1 MIFEKLTALIAEQ
14 FNVEA
19 ESIRM
24 DTSFFDDLNA
34 DSVDIV
40 DLSMAL
46 EEEFGIE
53 ELNEDETSSI
63 NTVGDLVRFLQN
75 KIEIGRA
82 HV

>member
-1 MIFEKLTALIAEQ
+1 MIFEKLVGLIAEQ

-19 ESIRM
+19 DSITM
-24 DTSFFDDLNA
+24 ETAFQDDLNA

-53 ELNEDETSSI
+53 ELAEEDITTI
-63 NTVGDLVRFLQN
+63 VTVGDLVRFLQN
-75 KIEIGRA
+75 KLD
-82 HV
+82 

>member
-1 MIFEKLTALIAEQ
+1 MIFEKLVGLIAEQ

-19 ESIRM
+19 DSITM
-24 DTSFFDDLNA
+24 ETSFQDDLNA

-53 ELNEDETSSI
+53 ELAEEEITTI
-63 NTVGDLVRFLQN
+63 VTVGDLVRFLQN
-75 KIEIGRA
+75 KLD
-82 HV
+82 

>member
-1 MIFEKLTALIAEQ
+1 MIFEKLVGLIAEQ

-19 ESIRM
+19 DSITM
-24 DTSFFDDLNA
+24 ETAFQDDLNA

-53 ELNEDETSSI
+53 ELAEEENTTI
-63 NTVGDLVRFLQN
+63 VTVGDLVRFLQN
-75 KIEIGRA
+75 KLD
-82 HV
+82 